1 MDKII
6 LIGVGTYNRNELL
19 ANCLEH
25 IAKQSVPENCEIRVI
40 VADNNPDKKAFEV
53 YEKFVESYPF
63 KIYYEHESKKSIGAV
78 RNVVLKK
85 SVEICA
91 DYVAFLDDD
100 EYPTSEWIIEL
111 YKTMISIGADGATSA
126 PIPIVGGEKSAIA
139 NHYKKRK
146 QGSIRKVFCTNSVI
160 FSTKLMTESDI
171 WFDENF
177 GMMTGEDIDF
187 SSRASVK
194 GYKFAWCNKELLYD
208 IIPANRETIE
218 WKMDRSVNNGY
229 LKIFLAKKNG
239 KRDFNKVL
247 FKTIFDLMIFSFVAL
262 LIFWNENLR
271 NKCLYKFMDCF
282 GKLKSIYSKKTYEH
296 YKRQ

>member
-1 MDKII
+1 MKKII

-19 ANCLEH
+19 DNCVKH
-25 IAKQSVPENCEIRVI
+25 IAQLVIPKNCELRLII
-40 VADNNPDKKAFEV
+40 SDNNPDGKAFNI
-53 YEKFVESYPF
+53 YEKYCSNYPF
-63 KIYYEHESKKSIGAV
+63 QMYYEHESKKSIAAV
-78 RNVVLKK
+78 RNVVLRKAI
-85 SVEICA
+85 EIDA

-100 EYPTSEWIIEL
+100 EYPDSSWLVEL
-111 YKTMISIGADGATSA
+111 YNTMIFFGVDGATSY
-126 PIPIVGGEKSAIA
+126 PIPIVDGVKM
-139 NHYKKRK
+139 NVPYHYKKRK
-146 QGSIRKVFCTNSVI
+146 QGSLRNVFCTNSVI